1 MSVGLSFSPFVVG
14 AVVSLAT
21 AWVLVSRLERV
32 GEPPSPRPAAPP
44 PPRQAERFEAVWERG
59 C

>member
-1 MSVGLSFSPFVVG
+1 MSVGLSFSAFVIG

-32 GEPPSPRPAAPP
+32 GES
-44 PPRQAERFEAVWERG
+44 G
-59 C
+59 